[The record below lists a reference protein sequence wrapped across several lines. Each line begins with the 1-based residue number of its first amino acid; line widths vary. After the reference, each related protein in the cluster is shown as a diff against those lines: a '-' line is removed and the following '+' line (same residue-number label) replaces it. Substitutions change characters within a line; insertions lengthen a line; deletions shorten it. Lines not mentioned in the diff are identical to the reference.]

1 MYKVDN
7 TKKFNCFCV
16 QVCVLVCVCV
26 HLCVCVFDVGGI
38 AVYERILTIYSRQ
51 LHL

>member
-16 QVCVLVCVCV
+16 QVCVCVGVCV
-26 HLCVCVFDVGGI
+26 LDVGGI